1 MTQVEA
7 RNLRHCV
14 GISQHLRE
22 LQGVDFGFIGSFET
36 LDLLPAAQRHGH
48 KEGGMGEGVLW
59 TFRS

>member
-36 LDLLPAAQRHGH
+36 LDLFLYLSYTTHKATAAYPR
-48 KEGGMGEGVLW
+48 
-59 TFRS
+59 